1 MRRYRDGGVGLEN
14 VLTAEVLLA
23 LDFLPRTAFFGN
35 VLKSA
40 HGAEVARACLLA
52 EIEDAQAT
60 LLPGPHLLAPAS
72 EGASD
77 FVVQPDAL
85 LTSKSSFCLVEAKRI
100 RRSSFQPEQLARELV
115 LTMRDAGE
123 RKPLLL
129 LILGHEP
136 PVPVKGHGRLAIRDA
151 IASPL
156 PEVLARARNHQLT
169 VEGCLAAL
177 DNTVAWTTWA
187 SLRAVVAEQTENYTG
202 DPSTKGTVR
211 RLAHSVLEAIDRH
224 A

>member
-1 MRRYRDGGVGLEN
+1 M
-14 VLTAEVLLA
+14 
-23 LDFLPRTAFFGN
+23 
-35 VLKSA
+35 
-40 HGAEVARACLLA
+40 
-52 EIEDAQAT
+52 
-60 LLPGPHLLAPAS
+60 
-72 EGASD
+72 
-77 FVVQPDAL
+77 VQPDAL
-85 LTSKSSFCLVEAKRI
+85 VTSKSTFCLVEAKRI
-100 RRSSFQPEQLARELV
+100 RRSSFQPAQLARELV

-136 PVPVKGHGRLAIRDA
+136 PVPVQGHGRLAIRDA
-151 IASPL
+151 IAAPL

-177 DNTVAWTTWA
+177 DETVAWTTWA
-187 SLRAVVAEQTENYTG
+187 SLRAVVAEQAEIYTG
-202 DPSTKGTVR
+202 DASTKGTIR